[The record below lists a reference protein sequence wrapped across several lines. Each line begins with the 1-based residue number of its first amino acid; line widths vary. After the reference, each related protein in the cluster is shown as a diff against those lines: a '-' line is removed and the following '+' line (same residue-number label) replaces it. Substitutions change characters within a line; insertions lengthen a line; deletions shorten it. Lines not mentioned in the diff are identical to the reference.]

1 MRRARC
7 RHLLAVATLAS
18 LLACVPIS
26 TAVPDE
32 PRKPEPAV
40 RLAVLVVFDQL
51 RGDYLT
57 SWDDLFGEGGFHRLE
72 KEGIWFQNCQYPYAA
87 TYTGPGHASLA
98 TGAFP
103 HGHGIIFNEWY
114 DRKEGGEVYC
124 ASNVRYQRVPPLS
137 KDDGEPKDASKEKE
151 NERTKLY
158 GQGAPVR
165 LLAPTLA
172 DALKEATRGQ
182 ARVVSVSMKDRSAIL
197 LGGQSPNSCYWFDS
211 ATGTFVT
218 STYYCDALHP
228 WVDRY
233 NATKPVDAWFGKPW
247 THLRADLDYVKRGGP
262 EEVPGAGTG
271 YRQGKSFPH
280 AMDGGLKMPGKVYY
294 DAVYTSPFGNEVL
307 LGFVK
312 KALDAEGLGTRN
324 VPDLLCVSFSCN
336 DSVGHVWGPDS
347 QEVLDTTLRT
357 DALLKDLL
365 DTLDAKV
372 GKGKYIV
379 ALSSDHGVCPLP
391 EVAAMEGKDARRS
404 IPVDLRKAADE
415 FLEKTFPRQAASRP
429 IKVLLNDAFYL
440 NADWV
445 KTQGVA
451 PGKIEQALADWLKM
465 RPGVQTAY
473 TRSQLSKGLAQDDE
487 IGQLAMRSFH
497 PERSGD
503 VLMIPKP
510 YWITSWTRLTGT
522 THGSPHPYDRH
533 VPLLVYGPGLVPGV
547 RMDRVTPQANVPILA
562 KALGIAPP
570 AKCNCPLPGKVF
582 K

>member
-1 MRRARC
+1 
-7 RHLLAVATLAS
+7 
-18 LLACVPIS
+18 
-26 TAVPDE
+26 
-32 PRKPEPAV
+32 
-40 RLAVLVVFDQL
+40 
-51 RGDYLT
+51 
-57 SWDDLFGEGGFHRLE
+57 
-72 KEGIWFQNCQYPYAA
+72 
-87 TYTGPGHASLA
+87 
-98 TGAFP
+98 
-103 HGHGIIFNEWY
+103 
-114 DRKEGGEVYC
+114 
-124 ASNVRYQRVPPLS
+124 
-137 KDDGEPKDASKEKE
+137 
-151 NERTKLY
+151 
-158 GQGAPVR
+158 
-165 LLAPTLA
+165 
-172 DALKEATRGQ
+172 
-182 ARVVSVSMKDRSAIL
+182 
-197 LGGQSPNSCYWFDS
+197 
-211 ATGTFVT
+211 
-218 STYYCDALHP
+218 
-228 WVDRY
+228 
-233 NATKPVDAWFGKPW
+233 
-247 THLRADLDYVKRGGP
+247 
-262 EEVPGAGTG
+262 
-271 YRQGKSFPH
+271 
-280 AMDGGLKMPGKVYY
+280 MDGGLKMPGKVYY

-451 PGKIEQALADWLKM
+451 PGKIEQALADWLKA

-473 TRSQLSKGLAQDDE
+473 TRSQLAKGLPENDE
-487 IGQLAMRSFH
+487 LGQLAMRSFH

-570 AKCNCPLPGKVF
+570 AKCNCPLPEKVF